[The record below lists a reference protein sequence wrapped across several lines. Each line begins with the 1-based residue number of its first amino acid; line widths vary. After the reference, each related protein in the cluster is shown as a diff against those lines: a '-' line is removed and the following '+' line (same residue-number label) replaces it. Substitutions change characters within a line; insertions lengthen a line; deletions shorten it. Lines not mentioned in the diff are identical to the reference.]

1 MFKFIQVTLTK
12 EYGGI
17 STYLNVDHIISV
29 VEHENET
36 HITVAHLNT
45 TIKVV
50 EPVDVIMNLI
60 NE

>member
-1 MFKFIQVTLTK
+1 MSKFIQITLTK

-29 VEHENET
+29 VEDENET
-36 HITVAHLNT
+36 HVTVAHLNT
-45 TIKVV
+45 TFKVV
-50 EPVDVIMNLI
+50 EPVDLIMKRI